1 MTLTFADHDTYVVA
15 RIRRTFMS
23 DTIYD
28 VIIIGGSYAGLS
40 AALQLGR
47 ARRKVLVI
55 DEGLRRNRFAAHSH
69 GFLTQDGVDPAVIA
83 AEARAQVM
91 EYTTVDWVS
100 GRADTAHRNMEATS
114 GVAAFAVSVGTAR
127 YQSRRLI
134 LALGVCDI
142 LPEIEGL
149 KERWGRSVFHC
160 PYCHGYELNHG
171 RIGVIAGSELSMH
184 HALML
189 PDWGS
194 TTLLL
199 NQAFEPDADQLAA
212 LAARGVVIE
221 QTLLEAIR
229 GHANVQ
235 LIDGRSLSFS
245 GLFAL
250 APFEVS
256 TSIPQQLGLDME
268 QSPLGSTIRTDAM
281 KETSMP
287 GVFACGDAARPLASV
302 ALAVGDGNL
311 AGVGAHRSLMFGT
324 IDHE

>member
-1 MTLTFADHDTYVVA
+1 
-15 RIRRTFMS
+15 MS
-23 DTIYD
+23 GTIHD

-47 ARRKVLVI
+47 ARRNVLII
-55 DEGLRRNRFAAHSH
+55 DEGHRRNRFASHSH
-69 GFLTQDGVDPAVIA
+69 GFITQDGIDPAVIA

-91 EYTTVDWVS
+91 AYSTVEWVT
-100 GRADTAHRNMEATS
+100 GRADAVRRNMKVTS
-114 GVAAFAVSVGTAR
+114 GVAPFDVMVGDAR
-127 YQSRRLI
+127 YSSSRLI
-134 LALGVCDI
+134 LALGVRDI
-142 LPEIEGL
+142 LPQIDGL
-149 KERWGRSVFHC
+149 KERWGKSVFHC
-160 PYCHGYELNHG
+160 PYCHGYELNQG
-171 RIGVIAGSELSMH
+171 KIGVIAGSELSMH

-212 LAARGVVIE
+212 LAARNVTIE
-221 QTLLEAIR
+221 RSRVEAIK
-229 GHANVQ
+229 GHADVQ
-235 LIDGRSLSFS
+235 LADGRNLPFS

-256 TSIPQQLGLDME
+256 TAIPQQLGLEME
-268 QSPLGSTIRTDAM
+268 HGSLGSTIKTDAM

-287 GVFACGDAARPLASV
+287 GVFACGDAARPMASV

-311 AGVGAHRSLMFGT
+311 AGAGAHRSLMFGT
-324 IDHE
+324 IPHE

>member
-1 MTLTFADHDTYVVA
+1 MN
-15 RIRRTFMS
+15 

-47 ARRKVLVI
+47 ARRKVLII
-55 DEGLRRNRFAAHSH
+55 DEGLRRNRFASHSH
-69 GFLTQDGVDPAVIA
+69 GFITQDGANPADIA

-91 EYTTVDWVS
+91 AYSTVNWLS
-100 GRADTAHRNMEATS
+100 ERADTARRNLGAASEAAPFEATAGNAS
-114 GVAAFAVSVGTAR
+114 YRSH
-127 YQSRRLI
+127 RLI
-134 LALGVCDI
+134 LALGVRDI
-142 LPEIEGL
+142 LPKVEGL

-160 PYCHGYELNHG
+160 PYCHGYELNQG
-171 RIGVIAGSELSMH
+171 NIGVLAGSELSMH

-189 PDWGS
+189 PDWGP

-199 NQAFEPDADQLAA
+199 NQAFEPDVDQLAA
-212 LAARGVVIE
+212 LKGRGVVIE
-221 QTLLEAIR
+221 RTPIVAIGGHADVLLE
-229 GHANVQ
+229 
-235 LIDGRSLSFS
+235 DGRSLSFS

-250 APFEVS
+250 ALFEVS
-256 TSIPQQLGLDME
+256 TSIPQQLALDME
-268 QSPLGSTIRTDAM
+268 VGPLGSTVRTDAM

-287 GVFACGDAARPLASV
+287 GVFACGDAARPMASV

-311 AGVGAHRSLMFGT
+311 AGAGAHRSLMFGT